1 MHQQAAQPLQHLLL
15 LQRHAHQLLLLQ
27 AVVVGQ
33 DLERAQAAAS
43 RLSQALILLG
53 HLKSQATPAADQLP
67 RFPSP
72 RGGRLELQPALA
84 HLWLLAAHLLVQAMK
99 VERLLLLQ

>member
-15 LQRHAHQLLLLQ
+15 LQQHAHQLLLLQ

-43 RLSQALILLG
+43 RLPQALILLG
-53 HLKSQATPAADQLP
+53 HLKS
-67 RFPSP
+67 
-72 RGGRLELQPALA
+72 
-84 HLWLLAAHLLVQAMK
+84 
-99 VERLLLLQ
+99 